1 MFAPA
6 VSSRHPGNASVGA
19 YHQVSV
25 ETGVASASP
34 HQLVTML
41 YDGFNDAVARAANAM
56 QLGQIEAKGKA
67 IGHAMRILEEGLVAA
82 LDLESGGKL
91 ADDLLALYAYIGRR
105 LAHANLRNDA
115 AVLDEC
121 LRLMEP
127 VRSAWVTIGTTA
139 TTTPLAAKRQ

>member
-6 VSSRHPGNASVGA
+6 VSSRHPGHASAGA

-25 ETGVASASP
+25 ETGVISASP

-67 IGHAMRILEEGLVAA
+67 IGHAMRILEEGLVSA

-115 AVLDEC
+115 AALDEC

-127 VRSAWVTIGTTA
+127 VRSAWITIGNSA
-139 TTTPLAAKRQ
+139 PAAAKGQ